1 MLLFHFNNPD
11 IDIIVL
17 LWNLIWVTPIKLT
30 LKYDNYLQN
39 FVFLPIEMHHDIG
52 SPRMLTYK
60 NTFLLIHPLPSG
72 QHQHWVTL
80 GVELAD
86 TPLRSLEDSSH
97 DLRTTGEWNTS
108 SVSFQSCRTS
118 IREAENPAWTGS
130 QVLSDQ
136 RQHQITWARSQRT
149 PPRCLE
155 DSFWGRPHLGLQ
167 TSRHL
172 PCQMTGVLP
181 AWEGFA
187 GAPGESILDPR
198 SLQD

>member
-1 MLLFHFNNPD
+1 MLLFHFNKPD

-52 SPRMLTYK
+52 SPGMLTYK

-108 SVSFQSCRTS
+108 SVPFQSCRTS
-118 IREAENPAWTGS
+118 IREAENPAWPGLQVPTG
-130 QVLSDQ
+130 
-136 RQHQITWARSQRT
+136 RHQHWVTWERSRRT
-149 PPRCLE
+149 PPRSLE
-155 DSFWGRPHLGLQ
+155 DSFWGRPHFRLQ
-167 TSRHL
+167 IYWHL
-172 PCQMTGVLP
+172 PCQRTGVLP
-181 AWEGFA
+181 ALEGFA
-187 GAPGESILDPR
+187 GASGEAILVPG
-198 SLQD
+198 SLRD